1 MDKEAD
7 IFRLKDAYI
16 PFWRDETFRKM
27 PRERVE
33 FMLVRYFMNIKLR
46 FMNSKQ
52 RFQQRPKL
60 FSDRLFMN

>member
-7 IFRLKDAYI
+7 IFRLKDEYI
-16 PFWRDETFRKM
+16 PFWRDEPFRKM
-27 PRERVE
+27 LRERVE